1 MAKQIFVNLPV
12 KNLAKTMDFFTS
24 LGYTFNEQFTDEKA
38 ACMVIDE
45 NIFAM
50 LITEPFFKTFTNKPV
65 ANAQLGTEVIIALSS
80 DSREQVDDLINKA
93 IKAGGTCPMPAQDHG
108 WMYGRAFTDIDGH
121 MWETIWMDPNGPG
134 EA

>member
-12 KNLAKTMDFFTS
+12 KNLDKTMAFFTH
-24 LGYTFNEQFTDEKA
+24 LGYTFNEQFTDDKA

-50 LITEPFFKTFTNKPV
+50 LITEGYFKTFTNKPI
-65 ANAQLGTEVIIALSS
+65 ADAQKGTEVIIALSS
-80 DSREQVDDLINKA
+80 DSREQVDELINKA
-93 IKAGGTCPMPAQDHG
+93 IKVGGTCPMPAQDHG

>member
-1 MAKQIFVNLPV
+1 MA
-12 KNLAKTMDFFTS
+12 FFTQ
-24 LGYTFNEQFTDEKA
+24 LGYSFNEQFTDDKA
-38 ACMVIDE
+38 ACMVIEE

-50 LITEPFFKTFTNKPV
+50 LITEEYFKTFTNKPV
-65 ANAQLGTEVIIALSS
+65 ADAQKGTEVIIALSA
-80 DSREQVDDLINKA
+80 DSREQVDELINMA
-93 IKAGGTCPMPAQDHG
+93 IQAGGNCPMPAQDHG